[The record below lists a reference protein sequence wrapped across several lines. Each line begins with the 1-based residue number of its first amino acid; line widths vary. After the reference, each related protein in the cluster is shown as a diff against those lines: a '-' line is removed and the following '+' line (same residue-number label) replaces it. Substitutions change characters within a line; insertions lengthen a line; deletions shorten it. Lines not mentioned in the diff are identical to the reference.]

1 LNKERVNVSRTIL
14 SIGIHGASGRMG
26 TRLIQLI
33 AEDPGLKLAAALV
46 REGHPDMDR
55 DAGTRAGIAP
65 TGVLLSSSLPSSPAV
80 DVMIDF
86 SLPPAVSGVTEFCLA
101 RKVPLVV
108 GTTGLSQATR
118 SELEKAAAQIPILAA
133 PNMSKAVNLLMK
145 LVGEAALSLGSS
157 ADVAIIERHHKTKK
171 DAPSGT
177 ALRLAE
183 CAGRGNANA
192 AARLVSGDPGAEDR
206 ARPGEIAI
214 HALRMADCPGEH
226 TVVFG
231 LPGETVELS
240 HRALNRDGF
249 VRGALDCAKFL
260 AGKPAGMY
268 TMNDV
273 LGY

>member
-1 LNKERVNVSRTIL
+1 VSRSIL

-33 AEDPGLKLAAALV
+33 ADDAELKLGAALV
-46 REGHPDMDR
+46 RTGHPYIGQ
-55 DAGTRAGIAP
+55 DAGARAGLARAD
-65 TGVLLSSSLPSSPAV
+65 VLLSPTLPAGAAV

-86 SLPPAVSGVTEFCLA
+86 SLPPAVSVITECCRV
-101 RKVPLVV
+101 RKIPLVV
-108 GTTGLSQATR
+108 GTTGLGPAERKGLEQAAT
-118 SELEKAAAQIPILAA
+118 QIPILIA
-133 PNMSKAVNLLMK
+133 PNMSRAVNLLMK
-145 LVGEAALSLGSS
+145 LVGEAARSLGEC
-157 ADVAIIERHHKTKK
+157 AEIAIIERHHKTKK

-183 CAGRGNANA
+183 YAGQGKRHG
-192 AARLVSGDPGAEDR
+192 RLVADASRTLPP
-206 ARPGEIAI
+206 RPDEITI

-231 LPGETVELS
+231 LPGETLELS

-268 TMNDV
+268 AMDDV
-273 LGY
+273 LAC